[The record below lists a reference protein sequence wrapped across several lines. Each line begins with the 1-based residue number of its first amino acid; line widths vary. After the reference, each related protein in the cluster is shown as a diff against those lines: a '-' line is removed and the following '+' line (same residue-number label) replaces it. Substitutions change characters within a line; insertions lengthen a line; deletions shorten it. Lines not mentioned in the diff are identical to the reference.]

1 MRIVTVEIDNE
12 NGFDLLQDLE
22 KLHVLRIIE
31 NNVMESK
38 TKLSDKYR
46 GVFSKADADSF
57 NHHTQ
62 SMRNEWGSISLM

>member
-1 MRIVTVEIDNE
+1 MRIVTVEIDNQ

-22 KLHVLRIIE
+22 KLHVLRIIKESVIE
-31 NNVMESK
+31 NK
-38 TKLSDKYR
+38 TKLSDKYK

-62 SMRNEWGSISLM
+62 SMRNEWDSI